1 VSAIHR
7 KVSPP
12 DDGEERKERETMT
25 TASLSQ
31 IIGTAVIDVGFRSTL
46 LNSPKTVLAQFNLE
60 ANELREI
67 ASIRATT
74 IEQFAEQ
81 LITWMNE
88 HEIRW
93 E

>member
-1 VSAIHR
+1 
-7 KVSPP
+7 
-12 DDGEERKERETMT
+12 MT

-31 IIGTAVIDVGFRSTL
+31 IIGTAVIDVGFRRTL
-46 LNSPKTVLAQFNLE
+46 LNNPKTVLAEFDLE
-60 ANELREI
+60 ASELRDI
-67 ASIRATT
+67 ASIRAAT

-88 HEIRW
+88 HEIGW